1 MIQMILSILSASW
14 QVFYESAVYM
24 LFGFFMAGIFY
35 VFIKPETIGRYI
47 GKGKV
52 RPVLL
57 AALAGIPIPLC
68 SCGVLPAAAGLKR
81 QGANNG
87 ATMSF
92 LISTPESGIDSIPLT
107 FALMDPILALIRP
120 VAALITAV
128 VTGLSENFFKK
139 SYLSSEPT
147 SEPAPKTSCSPSRD
161 FCCYGPAKTEIESAE
176 KPFMVKII
184 SGIKYAFVDL
194 LGDIGRWFILGIVLA
209 GLITCMIPD
218 SLFESY
224 LTNNFT
230 AMLVMLIAGIPM
242 YVCATASTPIA
253 AALVLKGL
261 NPGAAL
267 VFLLAGPATNI
278 ASMSMISGLFGK
290 RSLLI
295 YLGSIAICSV
305 VLGLFTDMLYYG
317 MGVSATA
324 TAGMAAD
331 FVPHYIQ
338 IGSAV
343 ILSALLIFT
352 LFQGMPDAIR
362 FFSLSGKARE

>member
-1 MIQMILSILSASW
+1 MNIIISILNASW

-24 LFGFFMAGIFY
+24 LFGFFIAGILY
-35 VFIKPETIGRYI
+35 VFIKPETVGRYL

-52 RPVLL
+52 RSVLL

-107 FALMDPILALIRP
+107 FALLDPVIAVIRP
-120 VAALITAV
+120 VAAFITAI
-128 VTGLSENFFKK
+128 VTGIFENVLLPSKSSSDNISEVVCTGSGGCCSTNTFERQTEPEEKQFFKK
-139 SYLSSEPT
+139 
-147 SEPAPKTSCSPSRD
+147 
-161 FCCYGPAKTEIESAE
+161 I
-176 KPFMVKII
+176 V
-184 SGIKYAFVDL
+184 SGLKFAFVDL
-194 LGDIGRWFILGIVLA
+194 LGDIGKWFLLGIILA
-209 GLITCMIPD
+209 GIITYMIPD
-218 SLFESY
+218 SFFQSY
-224 LTNNFT
+224 LNNNFT
-230 AMLVMLIAGIPM
+230 AMLVMLVAGIPM

-278 ASMSMISGLFGK
+278 ASISMISGLFGK
-290 RSLLI
+290 KSLLI
-295 YLGSIAICSV
+295 YLSSIAICSI

-317 MGVSATA
+317 MGISAMA
-324 TAGMAAD
+324 TAGQAAD
-331 FVPHYIQ
+331 IIPHYIQ
-338 IGSAV
+338 ISSAM
-343 ILSALLIFT
+343 ILAVLMIFALC
-352 LFQGMPDAIR
+352 QSMPHTIR
-362 FFSLSGKARE
+362 SFSLSGKTRG

>member
-1 MIQMILSILSASW
+1 MIDIIISILSASW
-14 QVFYESAVYM
+14 QFFRESAVYM
-24 LFGFFMAGIFY
+24 LFGFLIAGIFY
-35 VFIKPETIGRYI
+35 VFIKPETIGRYL
-47 GKGKV
+47 GKGRV

-92 LISTPESGIDSIPLT
+92 MISTPESGVDSIPLT
-107 FALMDPILALIRP
+107 FVLMDPIIAVIRP
-120 VAALITAV
+120 VAAFITAI
-128 VTGLSENFFKK
+128 VTGLSENAFLP
-139 SYLSSEPT
+139 SNSSSKVIPQ
-147 SEPAPKTSCSPSRD
+147 TSCSVSNGCGCNTTP
-161 FCCYGPAKTEIESAE
+161 ESQADSVK
-176 KPFMVKII
+176 KPFKAKILT
-184 SGIKYAFVDL
+184 GLKYAFVDL
-194 LGDIGRWFILGIVLA
+194 LGDIGKWFILGIALA
-209 GLITCMIPD
+209 GIITYMIPD

-224 LTNNFT
+224 MANNFT
-230 AMLVMLIAGIPM
+230 AMLVMLMAGIPM

-278 ASMSMISGLFGK
+278 ASISMISGLFGK
-290 RSLLI
+290 KSLLI
-295 YLGSIAICSV
+295 YLGSIAICSI

-317 MGVSATA
+317 MGISATA
-324 TAGMAAD
+324 TAGQAAD
-331 FVPHYIQ
+331 IIPHYIQ

-343 ILSALLIFT
+343 ILAALMIFAI
-352 LFQGMPDAIR
+352 FQGMPAAVR
-362 FFSLSGKARE
+362 SSSLSGKTRG

>member
-1 MIQMILSILSASW
+1 MNIIISILNASW

-24 LFGFFMAGIFY
+24 LFGFFIAGILY
-35 VFIKPETIGRYI
+35 VFIKPETVGRYL
-47 GKGKV
+47 GKGRV

-107 FALMDPILALIRP
+107 FALMDPIIALIRP
-120 VAALITAV
+120 VAAFITAI
-128 VTGLSENFFKK
+128 VTGLFENVLLPPK
-139 SYLSSEPT
+139 SSSDNIPEVVCSGSGGCCSTGTLENQAELS
-147 SEPAPKTSCSPSRD
+147 
-161 FCCYGPAKTEIESAE
+161 E
-176 KPFMVKII
+176 KPFIAKIV
-184 SGIKYAFVDL
+184 SGLKFAFVDL
-194 LGDIGRWFILGIVLA
+194 LGDIGKWFLFGIILA
-209 GLITCMIPD
+209 GIITYIIPD
-218 SLFESY
+218 SLFGSY
-224 LTNNFT
+224 LSNNFT
-230 AMLVMLIAGIPM
+230 AMLVMLVAGIPM

-290 RSLLI
+290 KSLLI
-295 YLGSIAICSV
+295 YLSSIAICSI

-317 MGVSATA
+317 MGISATA
-324 TAGMAAD
+324 TTGQAAD
-331 FVPHYIQ
+331 IIPHYIQ
-338 IGSAV
+338 ISSAV
-343 ILSALLIFT
+343 LLAALIIFA
-352 LFQGMPDAIR
+352 LCQGMPRAVR
-362 FFSLSGKARE
+362 SFSLSGKIRG

>member
-1 MIQMILSILSASW
+1 MSIIISILSASL
-14 QVFYESAVYM
+14 QLFYESAVYM
-24 LFGFFMAGIFY
+24 LFGFFIAGILY
-35 VFIKPETIGRYI
+35 VFIRPETVGRHL

-107 FALMDPILALIRP
+107 FALMDPIIALIRP
-120 VAALITAV
+120 VAAFITAI
-128 VTGLSENFFKK
+128 VTGLFENVFLPSESSADNIPEVICSGSGGCCSTSTSENQA
-139 SYLSSEPT
+139 E
-147 SEPAPKTSCSPSRD
+147 AM
-161 FCCYGPAKTEIESAE
+161 E
-176 KPFMVKII
+176 KPFIVKIV
-184 SGIKYAFVDL
+184 SGLKFAFVDL
-194 LGDIGRWFILGIVLA
+194 LGDIGKWFLLGIILA
-209 GLITCMIPD
+209 GIITYMIPD

-224 LTNNFT
+224 LSNNFA
-230 AMLVMLIAGIPM
+230 AMIVMLAASIPM

-278 ASMSMISGLFGK
+278 ASISMIYGLFGK
-290 RSLLI
+290 KSLLI
-295 YLGSIAICSV
+295 YLSSISICSI

-317 MGVSATA
+317 MGISAKVTV
-324 TAGMAAD
+324 GRAAD
-331 FVPHYIQ
+331 IIPHYIQ
-338 IGSAV
+338 ISGAL
-343 ILSALLIFT
+343 ILAALIIFA
-352 LFQGMPDAIR
+352 LSQGMPHTVR
-362 FFSLSGKARE
+362 SLSLSGKTRG

>member
-1 MIQMILSILSASW
+1 MSIIISILSASW

-24 LFGFFMAGIFY
+24 LFGFFIAGILY
-35 VFIKPETIGRYI
+35 VFIKPETVGRYL

-68 SCGVLPAAAGLKR
+68 SCGVLPAAAGLKG

-107 FALMDPILALIRP
+107 FALLDPIIALIRP
-120 VAALITAV
+120 AAAFIIAI
-128 VTGLSENFFKK
+128 VTGLFENVLLPPK
-139 SYLSSEPT
+139 SSPDNIPEIVCSGSGGCCSTGTLENQGEPV
-147 SEPAPKTSCSPSRD
+147 
-161 FCCYGPAKTEIESAE
+161 E
-176 KPFMVKII
+176 KPFIAKIVTGLKF
-184 SGIKYAFVDL
+184 SFVDL
-194 LGDIGRWFILGIVLA
+194 LGDIGKWFLLGIILA
-209 GLITCMIPD
+209 GIITYMIPD

-224 LTNNFT
+224 LNNNFT
-230 AMLVMLIAGIPM
+230 AMLVMLVAGIPM

-253 AALVLKGL
+253 AALVMKGL

-278 ASMSMISGLFGK
+278 ASISMISGLFGK
-290 RSLLI
+290 KSLLI
-295 YLGSIAICSV
+295 YLSSIAICSII
-305 VLGLFTDMLYYG
+305 LGLFTDMIYYG

-324 TAGMAAD
+324 NAGQAANII
-331 FVPHYIQ
+331 PYYIQ
-338 IGSAV
+338 ISSAV
-343 ILSALLIFT
+343 ILAALIIFA
-352 LFQGMPDAIR
+352 FCQSMPHALR
-362 FFSLSGKARE
+362 SFSLSGKASV

>member
-1 MIQMILSILSASW
+1 MSIIISILSASW

-24 LFGFFMAGIFY
+24 LFGFFIAGILY
-35 VFIKPETIGRYI
+35 VFIKPETVGRYL
-47 GKGKV
+47 GKGRV

-107 FALMDPILALIRP
+107 FALMDPIIALIRP
-120 VAALITAV
+120 VAAFITAI
-128 VTGLSENFFKK
+128 VTGLFENVLLPPK
-139 SYLSSEPT
+139 SSSDNIPEVVCSGSGGCCSTGTLENQTELS
-147 SEPAPKTSCSPSRD
+147 
-161 FCCYGPAKTEIESAE
+161 E
-176 KPFMVKII
+176 KPFIAKIVF
-184 SGIKYAFVDL
+184 GLKFAFVDL
-194 LGDIGRWFILGIVLA
+194 LGDIGKWFLFGIVLA
-209 GLITCMIPD
+209 GIITYIIPD

-224 LTNNFT
+224 LSNNFT
-230 AMLVMLIAGIPM
+230 AMLVMLVAGIPM

-290 RSLLI
+290 KSLLI
-295 YLGSIAICSV
+295 YLSSIAICSI

-317 MGVSATA
+317 MGISATA
-324 TAGMAAD
+324 TAGQAAD
-331 FVPHYIQ
+331 IIPHYIQ
-338 IGSAV
+338 ISSAV
-343 ILSALLIFT
+343 ILAVLIIFALC
-352 LFQGMPDAIR
+352 QGMPRAR
-362 FFSLSGKARE
+362 SFSLSGKIC

>member
-1 MIQMILSILSASW
+1 MSIIISILSASW

-24 LFGFFMAGIFY
+24 LFGFFIAGILY
-35 VFIKPETIGRYI
+35 VFIKPETVGRYL

-107 FALMDPILALIRP
+107 FALMDPIIALIRP
-120 VAALITAV
+120 VAAFITAI
-128 VTGLSENFFKK
+128 VTGLFENVLLPSE
-139 SYLSSEPT
+139 SSSDNIPEVACSGSGGCCSITPVTQTEPV
-147 SEPAPKTSCSPSRD
+147 
-161 FCCYGPAKTEIESAE
+161 E
-176 KPFMVKII
+176 KPFITKIV
-184 SGIKYAFVDL
+184 SGLKFAFVDL
-194 LGDIGRWFILGIVLA
+194 LGDIGKWFLLGIILA
-209 GLITCMIPD
+209 GIITYMIPD

-224 LTNNFT
+224 LSNNFT
-230 AMLVMLIAGIPM
+230 AMLVMLVAGIPM

-278 ASMSMISGLFGK
+278 ASISMISGLFGK
-290 RSLLI
+290 KSLLI
-295 YLGSIAICSV
+295 YLSSIAICSI

-317 MGVSATA
+317 MGISATA
-324 TAGMAAD
+324 IVGQAAD
-331 FVPHYIQ
+331 IIPHYIQ
-338 IGSAV
+338 ISSAV
-343 ILSALLIFT
+343 ILAALIIFA
-352 LFQGMPDAIR
+352 LCQGMPHAVR
-362 FFSLSGKARE
+362 SFSLSGKTRG

>member
-1 MIQMILSILSASW
+1 MNIIIAILNASW

-24 LFGFFMAGIFY
+24 LFGFFIAGILY
-35 VFIKPETIGRYI
+35 VFIKPETVGRYL
-47 GKGKV
+47 GKGRV

-107 FALMDPILALIRP
+107 FALMDPIIALIRP
-120 VAALITAV
+120 VAAFITAI
-128 VTGLSENFFKK
+128 VTGLFENVLLPPK
-139 SYLSSEPT
+139 SSSDNIPEVVCSGSGGCCSTGTLENQAELS
-147 SEPAPKTSCSPSRD
+147 
-161 FCCYGPAKTEIESAE
+161 E
-176 KPFMVKII
+176 KPFIAKIV
-184 SGIKYAFVDL
+184 SGLKFAFVDL
-194 LGDIGRWFILGIVLA
+194 LGDIGKWFLFGIILA
-209 GLITCMIPD
+209 GIITYILPD

-224 LTNNFT
+224 LSNNFT
-230 AMLVMLIAGIPM
+230 AMLVMLVAGIPM

-290 RSLLI
+290 KSLLI
-295 YLGSIAICSV
+295 YLSSIAICSI

-317 MGVSATA
+317 MGISATA
-324 TAGMAAD
+324 TTGQAAD
-331 FVPHYIQ
+331 IIPHYIQ
-338 IGSAV
+338 ISSAV
-343 ILSALLIFT
+343 ILAALIIFA
-352 LFQGMPDAIR
+352 LCQGMPRAVR
-362 FFSLSGKARE
+362 SFSLSGKIRG

>member
-1 MIQMILSILSASW
+1 MSIIISILSASW

-24 LFGFFMAGIFY
+24 LFGFFIAGILY
-35 VFIKPETIGRYI
+35 VFIKPETVGRYL
-47 GKGKV
+47 GKGRV

-107 FALMDPILALIRP
+107 FALMDPIIALIRP
-120 VAALITAV
+120 VAAFITAI
-128 VTGLSENFFKK
+128 VTGLFENVLLPPK
-139 SYLSSEPT
+139 SSSDNIPEVVCSGSGGCCSTGTLENQAELS
-147 SEPAPKTSCSPSRD
+147 
-161 FCCYGPAKTEIESAE
+161 E
-176 KPFMVKII
+176 KPFIAKIV
-184 SGIKYAFVDL
+184 SGLKFAFVDL
-194 LGDIGRWFILGIVLA
+194 LGDIGKWFLFGIILA
-209 GLITCMIPD
+209 GIITYILPD

-224 LTNNFT
+224 LSNNFT
-230 AMLVMLIAGIPM
+230 AMLVMLVAGIPM

-290 RSLLI
+290 KSLLI
-295 YLGSIAICSV
+295 YLSSIAICSI

-317 MGVSATA
+317 MGISATA
-324 TAGMAAD
+324 TAGQAAD
-331 FVPHYIQ
+331 IIPHYIQ
-338 IGSAV
+338 ISSAV
-343 ILSALLIFT
+343 ILAALIIFA
-352 LFQGMPDAIR
+352 LCQGMPRAVR
-362 FFSLSGKARE
+362 SFSLSEKIRG

>member
-1 MIQMILSILSASW
+1 MNIIISILNASW

-24 LFGFFMAGIFY
+24 LFGFFIAGILY
-35 VFIKPETIGRYI
+35 VFIKPETVGRYL
-47 GKGKV
+47 GKGRV

-107 FALMDPILALIRP
+107 FALLDPIIALIRP
-120 VAALITAV
+120 IAAFITAI
-128 VTGLSENFFKK
+128 VTGLFENVLFSSKRSSDNIPEVVCSGSGGCCGITVLGNQAEQVKK
-139 SYLSSEPT
+139 S
-147 SEPAPKTSCSPSRD
+147 
-161 FCCYGPAKTEIESAE
+161 FIE
-176 KPFMVKII
+176 KIV
-184 SGIKYAFVDL
+184 SGLKFAFVDL
-194 LGDIGRWFILGIVLA
+194 LGDIGKWFLLGIILA
-209 GLITCMIPD
+209 GIITYMIPD

-224 LTNNFT
+224 LHNNFT
-230 AMLVMLIAGIPM
+230 AMLVMLVAGIPM

-267 VFLLAGPATNI
+267 VFLLAGPATNV
-278 ASMSMISGLFGK
+278 ASISMISSLFGK
-290 RSLLI
+290 KSLLI
-295 YLGSIAICSV
+295 YLSSIAICSI
-305 VLGLFTDMLYYG
+305 VLGFFTDMLYYG
-317 MGVSATA
+317 MGISATA
-324 TAGMAAD
+324 TVGQAAD
-331 FVPHYIQ
+331 IIPHYVQ

-343 ILSALLIFT
+343 ILAALIIFA
-352 LFQGMPDAIR
+352 LYQGLPHAVR
-362 FFSLSGKARE
+362 SFSLSGKTRG